1 MAANVGLTQG
11 TASADSR
18 PPFPLCSALEV
29 NGALCAAENA
39 WDVEAERLALVLL
52 ARTEGR
58 GASSGP
64 GKLVVGGFGVGS
76 LRHESLGKAS
86 VNL

>member
-1 MAANVGLTQG
+1 MGLTQG
-11 TASADSR
+11 TASADSW

-39 WDVEAERLALVLL
+39 WGVEAESPALELL

-64 GKLVVGGFGVGS
+64 GKLVVGGFGVRS
-76 LRHESLGKAS
+76 LRRESLGKAL